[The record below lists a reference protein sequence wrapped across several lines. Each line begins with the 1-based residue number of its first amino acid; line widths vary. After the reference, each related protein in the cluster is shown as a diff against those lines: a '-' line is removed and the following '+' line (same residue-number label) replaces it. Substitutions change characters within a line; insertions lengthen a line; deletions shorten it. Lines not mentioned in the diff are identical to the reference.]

1 MANYVHNSLNF
12 VDEHCRFYNCYG
24 RTECSGT
31 AIQYMTSGD
40 SIEAGVL
47 PIGRPIPNVH
57 IYLVD
62 EYLQS
67 TIPGVQT
74 GEIVIGGNIRTI
86 YEL

>member
-1 MANYVHNSLNF
+1 MSNNLNF
-12 VDEHCRFYNCYG
+12 VNKDCRFYNCYD

-31 AIQYMTSGD
+31 AIRYMITGNND
-40 SIEAGVL
+40 EVGVL

-62 EYLQS
+62 EYLQL

-74 GEIVIGGNIRTI
+74 GEIVIGGKI
-86 YEL
+86 